1 MAIMDWHQEIK
12 DAKALLDG
20 HFVLDSGKHS
30 DKYLNKMA
38 LFLRS
43 RRTHAMGMGIA
54 KLFHESDIQTV
65 VAPEL
70 GAITLGDQ
78 SAYWLDM
85 LSKQP
90 VLLVIAEKRRATP
103 NDKEFLFKRDYAEHV
118 RNRRV
123 LIVEDILTT
132 GDSVHRVVNLVRQN
146 GGIVVGVAALCNR
159 GGVTVEALDAP
170 ILHQLIT
177 LSLDSWPADECLLC
191 RDGVPVNTIFGKGQ
205 KFLDDQKAKL

>member
-1 MAIMDWHQEIK
+1 MAIMDWDQEIK
-12 DAKALLDG
+12 DANALLDG

-30 DKYLNKMA
+30 DKYFNKMA

-54 KLFHESDIQTV
+54 ELFHESNIQTV

-90 VLLVIAEKRRATP
+90 VLLVIAEKRQIGRA
-103 NDKEFLFKRDYAEHV
+103 HV
-118 RNRRV
+118 
-123 LIVEDILTT
+123 
-132 GDSVHRVVNLVRQN
+132 
-146 GGIVVGVAALCNR
+146 
-159 GGVTVEALDAP
+159 
-170 ILHQLIT
+170 
-177 LSLDSWPADECLLC
+177 
-191 RDGVPVNTIFGKGQ
+191 
-205 KFLDDQKAKL
+205 